1 MPLIDESSLSELLSK
16 KVTLRL
22 VEPHIYSVI
31 QDGEGT
37 NSFDRMAGFY
47 DLVIC
52 NPLYNRLVWGYSVK
66 SYDAL
71 TRSALTSSKDGWVL
85 DAGCGSLAFAVN
97 TYLGYSERPVLLLD
111 QSLSL
116 LRIAKSRLIR
126 LNGSVPPN
134 MVFLHGDA
142 LDLPFKP
149 KVIKTIISLNLLHV
163 LGDVKKALLGFRNVL
178 TDSGTMSLTTLIAN
192 NRFADKYL
200 NIMLAKASGT
210 APRQARQLVEFFD
223 ELSMSAQFDVKGSM
237 AFIYCNNI

>member
-1 MPLIDESSLSELLSK
+1 MPIADESSLSELLLKNIS
-16 KVTLRL
+16 LR
-22 VEPHIYSVI
+22 VIEPHIYSVI

-37 NSFDRMAGFY
+37 NSFDKMACFY

-85 DAGCGSLAFAVN
+85 DAGCGSLAFTAK
-97 TYLGYSERPVLLLD
+97 TYLRYSERPVVLLD

-134 MVFLHGDA
+134 IVFLHGDA
-142 LDLPFKP
+142 LNLPFKP
-149 KVIKTIISLNLLHV
+149 KIFKTIISLNLLHV
-163 LGDVKKALLGFRNVL
+163 LKDLKRALPGFKKVL
-178 TDSGTMSLTTLIAN
+178 ADNGSMSFTTLIKN
-192 NRFADKYL
+192 SRFADRYL
-200 NIMLAKASGT
+200 FYAVMKTSGV
-210 APRQARQLVEFFD
+210 APRDAQELAEFFKAA
-223 ELSMSAQFDVKGSM
+223 SMPAKFDITGNM
-237 AFIYCNNI
+237 AFIYCNI